1 MDYGEGSASDAGFP
15 PQPSWFE
22 GNLHFDN
29 IENGLKATG
38 MSDEDVAGVM
48 GENWLRFYDKNF
60 GPETT

>member
-1 MDYGEGSASDAGFP
+1 
-15 PQPSWFE
+15 
-22 GNLHFDN
+22 LHFDN